1 MYPRS
6 CCFCSV
12 ALSCS
17 TLCDPMG
24 CSNASLPCL
33 SLSLG
38 VYSNSRPSS
47 RWCHPTISFSVI
59 PFSSC
64 SQTFPALGSFP
75 MSWLLAS
82 GGQSTGASALASVL
96 PMCIQGWFSLGLPG
110 LIFLQSKG
118 LLKVLQFE
126 SISSL
131 VLSFLYSPILT
142 SIHDYWK
149 NYSFDYMDLCWQSNV
164 SAF

>member
-1 MYPRS
+1 MVENYWSISSVQFSSVVSDSLRPHESQHARPPCPRS
-6 CCFCSV
+6 
-12 ALSCS
+12 LLKSC
-17 TLCDPMG
+17 
-24 CSNASLPCL
+24 
-33 SLSLG
+33 
-38 VYSNSRPSS
+38 PSS
-47 RWCHPTISFSVI
+47 RWCHSAISSSDSLFFSC
-59 PFSSC
+59 PQS
-64 SQTFPALGSFP
+64 FPASGSSQ
-75 MSWLLAS
+75 MSQFFTS
-82 GGQSTGASALASVL
+82 GDQNTRASASASVL